1 MEIIETARAP
11 SLFSGSCAAELL
23 YQIAT
28 LSPSPPPPQSTPDI
42 PIAARQPRQQDLLL
56 ALSFCRAVY
65 GLTFRKG
72 RSGMLRRN
80 KDVKHVA
87 AC

>member
-28 LSPSPPPPQSTPDI
+28 LSPSPPPPQYTPDI
-42 PIAARQPRQQDLLL
+42 PIVAQQPPNKICCLRFHSAAR
-56 ALSFCRAVY
+56 FT
-65 GLTFRKG
+65 G
-72 RSGMLRRN
+72 
-80 KDVKHVA
+80 
-87 AC
+87 